1 MRISTKEE
9 RGNQKYNRQEA
20 ALKKFAEET
29 GIEYVAEFR
38 EDVSGKSFENRKEW
52 QRLEKLVQSGDTI
65 VFKEISRFT
74 REAVNGFAKYM
85 ELLEKGVELI
95 FLDNATVSTEYIK
108 NLLRVAEQQ
117 SLVAKTSLEGT
128 VKLLI
133 IVELD
138 RAEQERLTLIKR
150 ITQGMAASEKK
161 QGRKTGSIDKMTP
174 ELEEDIKVYLN
185 DRSIKQVDIMKKHNI
200 SRNTLKKYADLVKE
214 K

>member
-1 MRISTKEE
+1 MS
-9 RGNQKYNRQEA
+9 
-20 ALKKFAEET
+20 
-29 GIEYVAEFR
+29 
-38 EDVSGKSFENRKEW
+38 
-52 QRLEKLVQSGDTI
+52 
-65 VFKEISRFT
+65 
-74 REAVNGFAKYM
+74 
-85 ELLEKGVELI
+85 LLEKGVELI
-95 FLDNATVSTEYIK
+95 FLDNPTVSTDYIK
-108 NLLRVAEQQ
+108 KLLMVAEQQ
-117 SLVAKTSLEGT
+117 SIVARTSLEGT

-138 RAEQERLTLIKR
+138 RVEQERLTLIKR

-174 ELEEDIKVYLN
+174 ELEEDIKAYLN